1 MVCRKNID
9 ECTGCHSVL
18 SQQAEKAKPKAIAHP
33 IDTKAADALSKK
45 QQKKKRERELAA
57 QERAAAHKAQVSAQP
72 ATVVAVELY

>member
-1 MVCRKNID
+1 M
-9 ECTGCHSVL
+9 

>member
-9 ECTGCHSVL
+9 ECTGCYAVFVSK
-18 SQQAEKAKPKAIAHP
+18 AEKAKPKAIAHP

-72 ATVVAVELY
+72 VTVVGVELY